1 MAGMLARSV
10 RAEANAH
17 AGAARAAPGGLSSYA
32 QTGGFAPVAMRRSS
46 EGARASG
53 GRRKQSRGDRGT
65 EAMRFQQAKAKRA
78 RAAELRGAQERT
90 KPVRRERRRS
100 IALPP
105 VKAASPGRELK
116 PLRPPI
122 NRRRQSA
129 QGGLVRG
136 GGGGAGG
143 AAPALGRRWD
153 VAEKERQ
160 GLSSSP
166 SPSSSARTASA
177 EGRAAAAA
185 AAAAAADLEDNAS
198 RLEEL
203 DRPLTEMEAACVE
216 GAAKR
221 KAGKFVPVYMMSE
234 AQRLEG
240 GRTIKPRQE
249 WLDADERKRRREERA
264 LLGCCERWLPCVGCV
279 GRLLGRFCG
288 CSSDGGGAKVAPV
301 GVKNTMSTSSGILA
315 RKKKAKQKFGN
326 GRHT

>member
-46 EGARASG
+46 EGARPSG

-105 VKAASPGRELK
+105 VKAAASPGRELK
-116 PLRPPI
+116 PLRPPT
-122 NRRRQSA
+122 NRRRQSV
-129 QGGLVRG
+129 QGGLER
-136 GGGGAGG
+136 GAGG
-143 AAPALGRRWD
+143 GVGGVAAALSRRWD

-177 EGRAAAAA
+177 EGRRAAAAA
-185 AAAAAADLEDNAS
+185 ADDLEDNAS

-234 AQRLEG
+234 AQRLEE
-240 GRTIKPRQE
+240 GRAIKPRQE

-279 GRLLGRFCG
+279 GRWLGRFCG
-288 CSSDGGGAKVAPV
+288 CSSDGGAKVAPV
-301 GVKNTMSTSSGILA
+301 GVKNTMSTSSDILA
-315 RKKKAKQKFGN
+315 RKKKAKQKLGN